1 MAIAF
6 DASTTPWA
14 RVDLT
19 TTMTVSHTCT
29 GSNRFIVVNVGSNS
43 TVLWV
48 TYAWVS
54 LTQIQGYSTDGAGN
68 SASCWGLANPASGA
82 NNVVITTS
90 GTATIMCEI
99 ASYTWV
105 AQSSPVDVSV
115 MNWPTTTTSFTQ
127 TVTTTVD
134 NDWLIMCG
142 KGRSG
147 ATVTAGANT
156 FVRVSIETLF
166 TGLFIA
172 DSNSAQT
179 PVGSKSLN
187 VTSASQEFNGI
198 MFALKPFTA
207 SVSNSAFFMF
217 L

>member
-1 MAIAF
+1 
-6 DASTTPWA
+6 
-14 RVDLT
+14 
-19 TTMTVSHTCT
+19 
-29 GSNRFIVVNVGSNS
+29 
-43 TVLWV
+43 
-48 TYAWVS
+48 
-54 LTQIQGYSTDGAGN
+54 
-68 SASCWGLANPASGA
+68 
-82 NNVVITTS
+82 
-90 GTATIMCEI
+90 
-99 ASYTWV
+99 
-105 AQSSPVDVSV
+105 
-115 MNWPTTTTSFTQ
+115 
-127 TVTTTVD
+127 
-134 NDWLIMCG
+134 MCG